1 MRPDRIFLL
10 ILPFFFHFHTPPAPK
25 PLVIPMAD
33 NVFCKFGRRMYAG
46 FPAPLY
52 SSFIKVPVKLIRIH
66 VHGYIS
72 PSGKIRR
79 GSPRMTVCHDELSA
93 KPLQRNWIEIF
104 SD

>member
-52 SSFIKVPVKLIRIH
+52 S
-66 VHGYIS
+66 
-72 PSGKIRR
+72 R

-93 KPLQRNWIEIF
+93 KLLQRNWIEIF